1 MTAILETRNL
11 SKQYQGDGGIAQTA
25 LDGVTFS
32 VDEGE
37 FVAIM
42 GPSGSGK
49 STLLYLMGGLD
60 QPTSGEVF
68 LNGKSLAGQSATDLA
83 LMRRHQIG
91 FVFQFFNLLPTLT
104 AEENIAIPLLLD
116 GCDPAKPEYR
126 QRLGELLQW
135 TAMTDH
141 RTKRPDLLSGGQ
153 QQRVALAR
161 ALINRPAILL
171 ADEPTGNLD
180 SHTADEVL
188 KLLRRLADER
198 HQTIVIVSHD
208 AHAAAMADRVVM
220 LRDGRIVDKTSLGSK
235 RGTQEIMV
243 QLATISAG
251 QRG

>member
-1 MTAILETRNL
+1 
-11 SKQYQGDGGIAQTA
+11 
-25 LDGVTFS
+25 
-32 VDEGE
+32 
-37 FVAIM
+37 
-42 GPSGSGK
+42 
-49 STLLYLMGGLD
+49 
-60 QPTSGEVF
+60 VF
-68 LNGKSLAGQSATDLA
+68 LNGKPLAGQSATDLA

-116 GCDPAKPEYR
+116 GRDPAKPEYR
-126 QRLGELLQW
+126 QRLDELLQW
-135 TAMTDH
+135 MDMTAH
-141 RTKRPDLLSGGQ
+141 RAKRPDQLSGGQ

-161 ALINRPAILL
+161 ALVNRPAILL

-180 SHTADEVL
+180 SHTADEML

-198 HQTIVIVSHD
+198 HQTLVVVSHD

-220 LRDGRIVDKTSLGSK
+220 LRDGRIVDEASLGNK

-243 QLATISAG
+243 QLATLSAG